1 MQQNPNRLKLIAV
14 LAGAGILLL
23 IVWGIASTSSGPQPS
38 PVTSSDDTAGSANSP
53 DVETQPSDQQAT
65 QQDETPT
72 DSNITRLMDKGASS
86 KQIDTLQYAFFQFS
100 QKSGVPIRN
109 MIIDTNSIRHTLP
122 DFSAQQYNHIYTFRV
137 SFGKDKNYNAQMVD
151 IGGSQLRLILT
162 DPSSK
167 AVVHDSGV
175 IDVNAVSQ

>member
-1 MQQNPNRLKLIAV
+1 MQPNNNRLKLIAILV
-14 LAGAGILLL
+14 GAGVILLIIL
-23 IVWGIASTSSGPQPS
+23 SFANSSSGPEPA
-38 PVTSSDDTAGSANSP
+38 PVTNGNGTVTSP
-53 DVETQPSDQQAT
+53 DVEKQPSGQQT
-65 QQDETPT
+65 GQQDETPT

-100 QKSGVPIRN
+100 QKSGVQLRN
-109 MIIDTNSIRHTLP
+109 MVIDKDSIRHTLP
-122 DFSAQQYNHIYTFRV
+122 DLSAQQYNHIYTFRV
-137 SFGKDKNYNAQMVD
+137 SFGSGKNYNAQMVD